1 MANIKI
7 KESDVVIK
15 RVSNGWIVNHL
26 SEDCGD
32 YVLTKVFE
40 DSEDVD
46 FNVSSAYSLIS
57 TLFYCFD
64 GYFQSKNSAGIFME
78 LKEKGYNQQS

>member
-7 KESDVVIK
+7 NESDVVIK
-15 RVSNGWIVNHL
+15 RVSNGWIVNYV
-26 SEDCGD
+26 SENDSD

-40 DSEDVD
+40 DANDAD
-46 FNVSSAYSLIS
+46 FKFSSAYSLIS

-64 GYFQSKNSAGIFME
+64 GYFQSKNSAGIVMK
-78 LKEKGYNQQS
+78 LKEKGYDQQQ